1 MKPMDLSIKDINKM
15 KKNVERFL
23 FYIQICKKKILV
35 RRKIIESKN
44 GKLKKK
50 WLIEIVGSCISFTFR
65 RPCLLI
71 PSLFIILVKKNTKL
85 NFEFITILAG
95 TNKRC

>member
-50 WLIEIVGSCISFTFR
+50 
-65 RPCLLI
+65 
-71 PSLFIILVKKNTKL
+71 
-85 NFEFITILAG
+85 
-95 TNKRC
+95 